1 MVVRACSP
9 RGSEWPAGYRSYAVE
24 LYRRFEAGIIS
35 IAELQCKLSEK
46 FPEEKYSPDQ
56 RTLRRWAH
64 GKYRDLPEQREQLL
78 RGQGVE
84 ASRVQPTMLTIPQ
97 PFRTRSVEIP
107 KAPASSRIGELVR
120 VVMPFFM
127 ASTMLWLVAFMS
139 KQVVTEWLSD

>member
-1 MVVRACSP
+1 MTVRACSP
-9 RGSEWPAGYRSYAVE
+9 RGSEWPAEYRSYAVE
-24 LYRRFEAGIIS
+24 LHRKFEAGKIS
-35 IAELQCKLSEK
+35 IAEMQICLAD
-46 FPEEKYSPDQ
+46 KYPGYEIPHE
-56 RTLRRWAH
+56 RTLRRWARE
-64 GKYRDLPEQREQLL
+64 KYPNLPEQREQLL